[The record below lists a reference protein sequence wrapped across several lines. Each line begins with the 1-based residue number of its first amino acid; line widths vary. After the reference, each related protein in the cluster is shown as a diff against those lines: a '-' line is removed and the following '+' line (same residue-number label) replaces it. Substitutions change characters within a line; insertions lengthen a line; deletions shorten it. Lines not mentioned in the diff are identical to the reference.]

1 MMLLQ
6 KRFKS
11 LLIVLLSLLM
21 LNTFTA
27 CNKDEDNVEP
37 EKIVTPDIPKEDNT
51 DQSEEE
57 EEGNIT
63 LYSVEGRDIKKIKD
77 YQIADSL
84 LDLQKDSKKH
94 QEIWNLISQIIPDN
108 YTKFF
113 NEYIIFAGSGNGT
126 AGYVVQTKED
136 LTKWQIGIAIDF
148 AYEGGFNRDG
158 ELSYTIIHEFGHVLT
173 LNNTQLDS
181 EKTEENSK
189 NYFPGEGEARDNS
202 YINALFQNYW
212 KDIYS
217 EFQEI
222 GDDESKNEAF
232 YDKYQDRF
240 VTQYASTNPAEDIAE
255 VFTHFVIF
263 DKPTNNTIAD
273 QKIQLLYKYPEL
285 IELRNTIRQSLSIGT
300 KSKSAPVIKVWK
312 RGATFGKKGQKRS

>member
-27 CNKDEDNVEP
+27 CNKDENNVEP

-51 DQSEEE
+51 DQSEE

-94 QEIWNLISQIIPDN
+94 QEIWTLISQIIPDN

-189 NYFPGEGEARDNS
+189 NYFPGEGEARDKS

-222 GDDESKNEAF
+222 GDDESKRSF
-232 YDKYQDRF
+232 
-240 VTQYASTNPAEDIAE
+240 
-255 VFTHFVIF
+255 
-263 DKPTNNTIAD
+263 
-273 QKIQLLYKYPEL
+273 
-285 IELRNTIRQSLSIGT
+285 LR
-300 KSKSAPVIKVWK
+300 
-312 RGATFGKKGQKRS
+312 